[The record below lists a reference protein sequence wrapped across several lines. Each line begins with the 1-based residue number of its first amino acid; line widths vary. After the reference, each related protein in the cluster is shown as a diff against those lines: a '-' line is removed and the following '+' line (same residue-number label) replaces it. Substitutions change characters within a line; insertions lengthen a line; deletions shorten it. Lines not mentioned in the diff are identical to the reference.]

1 ATDSTPRR
9 GSRAMDE
16 RSRIRR
22 GLGAVAALAGYP
34 PRSARRTHRASRRRL
49 ARHCRRGRGNDD
61 PRRSDHGRAHRRI
74 RPDRRVAA
82 RSRRAGRR
90 RARDRRND
98 DRDRGPI
105 GPCLRTTWRRA
116 PRDRS
121 RGLARF
127 RHGRHVPRRAD
138 ARFDRS
144 RGAHRRA
151 RPWPRA
157 TDVTR
162 DIGRLRLD
170 ALTLFGVFLKASALS
185 LGGLSSLPLL
195 RADLVAPGIA
205 TDDQVVQAIAIG
217 RISTGPNG
225 LYIVSLGYLV
235 GGMVGATT
243 ALLAASLPP
252 LVIVPITAVAR
263 RWLMTTSVA
272 GLVRGVAMA
281 TAGLLVATGF
291 GIMTATGTPALWQL
305 ALSAVCIVLTYRGT
319 LHPAILIAIGAA
331 AGLVFGR

>member
-1 ATDSTPRR
+1 
-9 GSRAMDE
+9 MD
-16 RSRIRR
+16 
-22 GLGAVAALAGYP
+22 ALA
-34 PRSARRTHRASRRRL
+34 
-49 ARHCRRGRGNDD
+49 
-61 PRRSDHGRAHRRI
+61 
-74 RPDRRVAA
+74 
-82 RSRRAGRR
+82 
-90 RARDRRND
+90 
-98 DRDRGPI
+98 
-105 GPCLRTTWRRA
+105 
-116 PRDRS
+116 
-121 RGLARF
+121 
-127 RHGRHVPRRAD
+127 
-138 ARFDRS
+138 
-144 RGAHRRA
+144 
-151 RPWPRA
+151 
-157 TDVTR
+157 
-162 DIGRLRLD
+162 
-170 ALTLFGVFLKASALS
+170 LFGVFLKASALS

-235 GGMVGATT
+235 GGMVGATM

-305 ALSAVCIVLTYRGT
+305 ALAAVGIVLTYRGT